1 MASKLFDFSSQSVC
15 NQRINKKK
23 NMLSRKQRKQR
34 TLPTSAGIVDE
45 LGLVMH
51 CALLGMQYGDTSST
65 NWVSLAKVLLTISI
79 ATDGDGRV
87 GHLDKTLI
95 DASVLVLK
103 QIADRQLRSQEWEAE
118 ASEYPCLARGILAA
132 ERALAVTNYQ
142 KLVKA
147 YSSVI
152 DLMGHL

>member
-1 MASKLFDFSSQSVC
+1 
-15 NQRINKKK
+15 
-23 NMLSRKQRKQR
+23 MLSRKQRKQP
-34 TLPTSAGIVDE
+34 TLPTSVGIVDE

-87 GHLDKTLI
+87 NHLDKTLI
-95 DASVLVLK
+95 DASVLVLR
-103 QIADRQLRSQEWEAE
+103 QIADRQLRSQAWEAE

>member
-1 MASKLFDFSSQSVC
+1 
-15 NQRINKKK
+15 
-23 NMLSRKQRKQR
+23 MLSRKQRER
-34 TLPTSAGIVDE
+34 RILPTSAGIVDE

-65 NWVSLAKVLLTISI
+65 NWASLAKVLLTISI

-87 GHLDKTLI
+87 GHLDKSLI

-103 QIADRQLRSQEWEAE
+103 QIADRQLRSQAWEAE

-142 KLVKA
+142 KLMSA
-147 YSSVI
+147 YSNVI
-152 DLMGHL
+152 ALMGYL